1 MSSETLLQVL
11 QASAEFSSLYDGMRR
26 GFAEQMV
33 YGVAGSLKSAFLA
46 ALRER
51 TGRPALVITAT
62 IQQAEQ
68 FREDLETWLP
78 GQDVALFPPMEYL
91 PFEVMAHSPEVIGQ
105 RLSVLERLARG
116 ESLIVV
122 APAAALYRGLTPS
135 AVFRR
140 SLLTLRP
147 GQAIG
152 RDELVARLVRQGY
165 ERVDMVESKGHVAV
179 RGEIVDLFPLAAEYP
194 LRVAFWGDEIEEI
207 RRFDPATQ
215 RTVEQVDALSVG
227 PAREFI
233 LPEDG
238 LEPAIARIRRD
249 LAETVARLR
258 RIQVREAAARA
269 GEARVEAAGAEAGG
283 AADGEVGKGRA
294 GRGRRRRKDVPS
306 LPLDAVDAAQKL
318 EERVEGHLARL
329 QEQIYFPGL
338 EQYATF
344 FYDQLETLIDY
355 FPERPLI
362 LVDEPARIRDAS
374 VEAEGREA
382 DRQAAMMERGHLLPG
397 QLGLYIGYQELFQRC
412 RQGSAIYFSALGRG
426 IPGIRPANEVGLS
439 ATTVQEF
446 HGQWPLF
453 AEELRRWK
461 KQGFRIVILVGTED
475 RQRRI
480 RELLQEAEMESG
492 AGAAGSPV
500 AVPPPGGVWVGLGSL
515 EGGFQWPGQRLVVV
529 TDREIQGRQR
539 RRRRGGVH
547 GTAGATGRQGARIAS
562 YQDLQ
567 VGDYVVHATHGI
579 GRYLGVRSET
589 ILGVTRDY
597 LVIQYEGSD
606 RLKIPTEQVDQIQ
619 KYIGAEGHEP
629 RLNRL
634 GGGEWAKVKS
644 RVKESIR
651 EMAAEL
657 LRLAALRETLPGTA
671 FPPDTPWQRE
681 FEDAFPYEETPDQLT
696 AIAEIKADMEKAR
709 PMDRLLLGDVGYGK
723 TEVALRAAFK
733 AATAGKQV
741 AILVPTTILA
751 QQHYATCKSRMEGFP
766 INLAVLNRFK
776 SPKEQA
782 EIIRGLAEGTID
794 VVIGTHRLLSDDV
807 KFKDLGLLIVDE
819 EQRFGVAHKERIKQL
834 RANVDVLTLS
844 ATPIP
849 RTLHMAMVG
858 LRDMSIITTPPEDR
872 YPVETF
878 VAEYDDALVQD
889 AIGRELSRGGQVFYV
904 HNRIQTLDD
913 VAARLHRLVP
923 EARIAVAHGQMSED
937 RLEKI
942 VLDFMDG
949 EYDVLV
955 ATTIIE
961 NGIDMP
967 QVNTIIVEDADHL
980 GLSQLYQLRGRVGRS
995 NRLAYAYFLYR
1006 RDKVLTEASE
1016 KRLRAIKDFTELG
1029 SGFKIAMRD
1038 LEIRGAGNILGPEQ
1052 HGFIVSVGFDLYCQL
1067 LEEAVRELKGE
1078 PAPEPEIQPNIE
1090 LQVDAFISDQYVPD
1104 ARQKIDAYKRIIAI
1118 RSMADVEDVADE
1130 LVDRFGSLPD
1140 PVKNLLDIARLRV
1153 HCNRL
1158 GITSIAQMRDRVTV
1172 KFLPSAARAVP
1183 FDRLA
1188 LLNRRPEFRGRIET
1202 PRTRGG
1208 TSFTVKVGGL
1218 DARSLLRT
1226 LLLLLE
1232 QLHAEVA
1239 QTAAR

>member
-11 QASAEFSSLYDGMRR
+11 QASPEFSSLYDGLRR

-68 FREDLETWLP
+68 FRADLETWLP
-78 GQDVALFPPMEYL
+78 DQDVVLFPPMEYL
-91 PFEVMAHSPEVIGQ
+91 PFEVMAHSPEVVSQ
-105 RLSVLERLARG
+105 RLAVLERLAKG
-116 ESLIVV
+116 ENLIVV
-122 APAAALYRGLTPS
+122 APAAALYRSLTPH
-135 AVFRR
+135 AVFRQ
-140 SLLTLRP
+140 SLLTLTP
-147 GQAIG
+147 GTAIG
-152 RDELVARLVRQGY
+152 RDALLARLTRQGY

-179 RGEIVDLFPLAAEYP
+179 RGEIVDFFPLASEYP
-194 LRVAFWGDEIEEI
+194 LRVAFWGDEIDEI

-215 RTVEQVDALSVG
+215 RTVERVESVSVG

-238 LEPAIARIRRD
+238 VERAIERIRKD
-249 LAETVARLR
+249 LAEAVVRLR
-258 RIQVREAAARA
+258 RLQAREAAERSGAEGPA
-269 GEARVEAAGAEAGG
+269 PGGEGGPGAAAEAR
-283 AADGEVGKGRA
+283 DGDR
-294 GRGRRRRKDVPS
+294 RSGRRRGRKAAPR
-306 LPLDAVDAAQKL
+306 LPLDSVDAAQKL
-318 EERVEGHLARL
+318 EDRVEAHLAKL

-338 EQYATF
+338 EHYAPF
-344 FYDQLETLIDY
+344 FFDHLETLIDY

-362 LVDEPARIRDAS
+362 LIDEPARIRDAS
-374 VEAEGREA
+374 LEAQGREA
-382 DRQAAMMERGHLLPG
+382 DRQVAMMERGHLLPG
-397 QLGLYIGYQELFQRC
+397 QLGLYLNYQELFQRC

-439 ATTVQEF
+439 ATSVQEF

-453 AEELRRWK
+453 EEELRRWK
-461 KQGFRIVILVGTED
+461 KQGYRIVILVGTED
-475 RQRRI
+475 RQRRV
-480 RELLQEAEMESG
+480 RELLQEADVESG
-492 AGAAGSPV
+492 AGAPGRPV
-500 AVPPPGGVWVGLGSL
+500 VLPLPGAVWVGIGTV

-539 RRRRGGVH
+539 RRRRAGVH
-547 GTAGATGRQGARIAS
+547 GTAAASARQAARIAS
-562 YQDLQ
+562 YHDLQ

-629 RLNRL
+629 RINRL

-696 AIAEIKADMEKAR
+696 AVAEIKADMEKPR

-766 INLAVLNRFK
+766 IHLAVLNRFK
-776 SPKEQA
+776 TPKEQA
-782 EIIRGLAEGTID
+782 EIIKGLADGTID
-794 VVIGTHRLLSDDV
+794 IVIGTHRLLSDDV

-858 LRDMSIITTPPEDR
+858 MRDMSVITTPPEDR

-889 AIGRELSRGGQVFYV
+889 AIGRELARGGQVFFV
-904 HNRIQTLDD
+904 HNRIQTLDK
-913 VAARLHRLVP
+913 VAARLHQLVP
-923 EARIAVAHGQMSED
+923 EARIAVAHGQMPED
-937 RLEKI
+937 RLEQI
-942 VLDFMDG
+942 LLDFMDG

-961 NGIDMP
+961 NGIDIP
-967 QVNTIIVEDADHL
+967 QVNTIIVDDADHL

-1052 HGFIVSVGFDLYCQL
+1052 HGFIVSVGFDLYTQL

-1078 PAPEPEIQPNIE
+1078 PAPEPEVQPNIE

-1158 GITSIAQMRDRVTV
+1158 GITSISQMRDRVTV
-1172 KFLPSAARAVP
+1172 KFLPSAARQVP
-1183 FDRLA
+1183 IDRLA

-1202 PRTRGG
+1202 PRSRSS
-1208 TSFTVKVGGL
+1208 TSFVVKVGGL

-1226 LLLLLE
+1226 LLLLMERLRE
-1232 QLHAEVA
+1232 EVA
-1239 QTAAR
+1239 QAAAR